1 MNHKLQETRYAAF
14 VLVWTE
20 ANLAQPLAKR
30 VSTISVGPSRGHDEY
45 DEIVAIVR
53 WAAPVTGPGRDSP
66 DVIVGVSATDRD
78 SPDVIVGVSATDK
91 EAIKVLVDEIRRLP
105 GVRNPQDPQVVH
117 LGPRYEEG
125 WERPHNGWP

>member
-1 MNHKLQETRYAAF
+1 MNDKLQETRYAAF

-20 ANLAQPLAKR
+20 ADWAQPLAKR
-30 VSTISVGPSRGHDEY
+30 ASTVSVGPSRGY

-53 WAAPVTGPGRDSP
+53 WAAPVTEGGD
-66 DVIVGVSATDRD
+66 D

-91 EAIKVLVDEIRRLP
+91 EAIEVLVDEIRHLP

-117 LGPRYEEG
+117 LGPRYREG
-125 WERPHNGWP
+125 WDRPHNGWP

>member
-1 MNHKLQETRYAAF
+1 MNDKLQETRYAAF
-14 VLVWTE
+14 VFVWTE
-20 ANLAQPLAKR
+20 AGWAQPLAKR
-30 VSTISVGPSRGHDEY
+30 VSTLSVGPSRGHDEY

-53 WAAPVTGPGRDSP
+53 WAAPVTGGGD
-66 DVIVGVSATDRD
+66 D

-91 EAIKVLVDEIRRLP
+91 KAIAELVEEISHLL

-117 LGPRYEEG
+117 LSPRYKDG

>member
-1 MNHKLQETRYAAF
+1 MNDKLQETRYAAF

-20 ANLAQPLAKR
+20 AGQAQRLAKEASR
-30 VSTISVGPSRGHDEY
+30 LSVGPNRGY
-45 DEIVAIVR
+45 DESVASAR
-53 WAAPVTGPGRDSP
+53 WAAPVRRQGQ
-66 DVIVGVSATDRD
+66 D

-91 EAIKVLVDEIRRLP
+91 GAIEVLVDEIRHLP

-117 LGPRYEEG
+117 LDPRYKEG